1 MNVMPPSSPDT
12 RTDLGR
18 IGIVGG
24 GLLGMVLA
32 LRLRARGAR
41 VTLLD
46 AAPAP
51 GGLADAMRIGD
62 TTWDRFYHVLLMSD
76 LNTRAL
82 VDELGL
88 SDRLRWGRT
97 RTGFFTDGR
106 LHSMSNSVEFLR
118 FPPLSLIDKLR
129 LGGTI
134 FLASRLRDVRRL
146 ESELAVDW
154 LRRWSGE
161 RVLER
166 IWLPLLRSKLGENY
180 RIASA
185 AFIWAIIA
193 RMYAARRSGLKEEMF
208 GYVDGG
214 YAVVLDALAAA
225 LQKAGV
231 QFLGSATVQRI
242 HDRGDGVDVSLVDG
256 GALSFD
262 RVVSTVPAGAFAQ
275 ACPQLQPEERERLD
289 RVVYQGIVCGA
300 LLTRTPLS
308 PYYVTNITDP
318 GIPLTGIIEMTALVD
333 RERFGGHSLV
343 YLPRYLAQDDPAWA
357 ASDEQFA
364 EQSLAALSWMYPHF
378 DRRDVVDFKVARA
391 RRVLAISTLG
401 YTDRA
406 MPPLT
411 TSLRNVFQLS
421 SAQIAQGTLNVNETL
436 GVVQTRLPELIARME
451 AA

>member
-1 MNVMPPSSPDT
+1 MSAMPPSSPDT

-193 RMYAARRSGLKEEMF
+193 RMAPPTPARRRKRW
-208 GYVDGG
+208 
-214 YAVVLDALAAA
+214 
-225 LQKAGV
+225 K
-231 QFLGSATVQRI
+231 
-242 HDRGDGVDVSLVDG
+242 
-256 GALSFD
+256 
-262 RVVSTVPAGAFAQ
+262 
-275 ACPQLQPEERERLD
+275 
-289 RVVYQGIVCGA
+289 
-300 LLTRTPLS
+300 TRCWP
-308 PYYVTNITDP
+308 
-318 GIPLTGIIEMTALVD
+318 
-333 RERFGGHSLV
+333 
-343 YLPRYLAQDDPAWA
+343 
-357 ASDEQFA
+357 
-364 EQSLAALSWMYPHF
+364 
-378 DRRDVVDFKVARA
+378 
-391 RRVLAISTLG
+391 
-401 YTDRA
+401 
-406 MPPLT
+406 
-411 TSLRNVFQLS
+411 
-421 SAQIAQGTLNVNETL
+421 
-436 GVVQTRLPELIARME
+436 
-451 AA
+451 

>member
-1 MNVMPPSSPDT
+1 MSAMPPSSPDT

-333 RERFGGHSLV
+333 RERFGGH
-343 YLPRYLAQDDPAWA
+343 
-357 ASDEQFA
+357 
-364 EQSLAALSWMYPHF
+364 
-378 DRRDVVDFKVARA
+378 
-391 RRVLAISTLG
+391 
-401 YTDRA
+401 
-406 MPPLT
+406 
-411 TSLRNVFQLS
+411 
-421 SAQIAQGTLNVNETL
+421 
-436 GVVQTRLPELIARME
+436 
-451 AA
+451 